1 MQAVIEG
8 PTCNEMKVFTHAYQ
22 FFISCKLQYEG
33 AVKVQRRK
41 LNDLCHVIR
50 CVSMF
55 TCQAESDD
63 VTGPSLQLVMTW
75 TLETNYRRTQTR

>member
-1 MQAVIEG
+1 MN
-8 PTCNEMKVFTHAYQ
+8 TCNWNTE
-22 FFISCKLQYEG
+22 
-33 AVKVQRRK
+33 RRDWTKQWK

-50 CVSMF
+50 WVSMF

-75 TLETNYRRTQTR
+75 TLETDYRRTQTR